1 MSEEIS
7 ISDTTLVMEQEDET
21 LDLLKMLWQD
31 PSTFVP

>member
-7 ISDTTLVMEQEDET
+7 ISDMTLVMEQEDET
-21 LDLLKMLWQD
+21 LDLLKMLRQG